1 MDMTQRGRLSS
12 EDEEDL
18 LLARDDASMAT
29 AHYRRLAVEMVERSS
44 YREVER
50 LTGVSTNT
58 LQRWKKEIR

>member
-1 MDMTQRGRLSS
+1 MTGL
-12 EDEEDL
+12 
-18 LLARDDASMAT
+18 
-29 AHYRRLAVEMVERSS
+29 MVGRSS

>member
-1 MDMTQRGRLSS
+1 MDVTQRGRLDKTDRV
-12 EDEEDL
+12 ELLRAQDEAL
-18 LLARDDASMAT
+18 RAT
-29 AHYRRLAVEMVERSS
+29 AHYRRLTVEMVERSS